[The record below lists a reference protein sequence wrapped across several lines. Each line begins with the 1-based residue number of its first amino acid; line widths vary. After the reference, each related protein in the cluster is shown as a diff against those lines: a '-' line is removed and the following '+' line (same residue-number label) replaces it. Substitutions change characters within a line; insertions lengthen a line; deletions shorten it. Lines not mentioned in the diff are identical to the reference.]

1 MRLRG
6 RCEDEPAAIIPAVSS
21 TSALIVLS
29 SAVLL
34 LTPLLWQLAGTQP
47 MALLP
52 LLPVIAWLVTAA
64 QWVRSRG
71 LLWNLAPGVLLGLG
85 LYTSQA
91 AVVMMPAFLAITV
104 AILVQARVVPWRQ
117 AAICLAAFAVC
128 ASPMLITWLRHPEQL
143 RLAINTHHLYDADR
157 YYPWQGAREIAS
169 WVGLTARSEV
179 YWDYF
184 NPAFLFLTGGVLFP
198 PLIVLLPIGLF
209 ALLREESTPL
219 TRLWLAGLAVAP
231 LAAALTAET
240 PIPARAIYIT
250 PFAAIIAAVGIQ
262 YLLALA
268 RNLHPRQPS

>member
-1 MRLRG
+1 MPAVASASSL
-6 RCEDEPAAIIPAVSS
+6 PVLSAAI
-21 TSALIVLS
+21 
-29 SAVLL
+29 LL
-34 LTPLLWQLAGTQP
+34 LTPLLWQLAGSNP
-47 MALLP
+47 SALVP
-52 LLPVIAWLVTAA
+52 LLPVVVWLSAA
-64 QWVRSRG
+64 SRWCEARAV
-71 LLWNLAPGVLLGLG
+71 LWGVASGVALGLG
-85 LYTSQA
+85 LYSSQA
-91 AVVMMPAFLAITV
+91 AIVMMPAFLAITL
-104 AILVQARVVPWRQ
+104 AILMHGRVATWRQ
-117 AAICLAAFAVC
+117 AAVCVAACLLC
-128 ASPMLITWLRHPEQL
+128 ASPMVVTWLRHPEQL
-143 RLAINTHHLYDADR
+143 RLAINSHHLYDADR